1 MKQGGIFVSSWGY
14 DQTNV
19 DFYKVVKVTAKT
31 VMLIPIERKVQ
42 LKGFM
47 RYTAMPIPGSGRER
61 RSGDGLLIVSMFRR
75 VASPATQLRDCGMER
90 HGKAFAMDGNCENAL
105 I

>member
-1 MKQGGIFVSSWGY
+1 MKQGDIFVSSWGY

-19 DFYKVVKVTAKT
+19 DFYEVVKVAAKT
-31 VMLIPIERKVQ
+31 VTLIPIERKVQ

-47 RYTAMPIPGSGRER
+47 RYTAMRI

-75 VASPATQLRDCGMER
+75 VASPATRLRDCGMER
-90 HGKAFAMDGNCENAL
+90 HGKARPMPE
-105 I
+105 